1 MTISFPCGLV
11 LAWTQALRL
20 ALLDEESLRKVD
32 PLFQLAHPLFQLIE
46 FAKAGL
52 NIVQRLAL
60 LGRVHYTGRQFGP
73 LTRTQAL
80 RPKSKEN
87 SEQSVSGDVPGLTF
101 TRGEPNA
108 PDVDEGQD
116 PRNWNPGSMPEPHI
130 DRKSTRLN
138 SSHSQISY
146 AVFCLKK
153 KKKKKQRWK
162 ACTLTISS
170 THSML
175 IFMQC

>member
-1 MTISFPCGLV
+1 MGGRIDQRLDVNELERPVADVEARVVGIGRVVGHDDLLPCGLV
-11 LAWTQALRL
+11 LAWTQPLRL
-20 ALLDEESLRKVD
+20 AVLDQESLRKVD

-60 LGRVHYTGRQFGP
+60 LGRVHYTGRQFRP

-108 PDVDEGQD
+108 PRSEERRVGKEGRPRATRDE
-116 PRNWNPGSMPEPHI
+116 R
-130 DRKSTRLN
+130 
-138 SSHSQISY
+138 
-146 AVFCLKK
+146 
-153 KKKKKQRWK
+153 QREEK
-162 ACTLTISS
+162 
-170 THSML
+170 
-175 IFMQC
+175 

>member
-1 MTISFPCGLV
+1 MIRRPPRSTLFPY
-11 LAWTQALRL
+11 TT
-20 ALLDEESLRKVD
+20 
-32 PLFQLAHPLFQLIE
+32 LFRS
-46 FAKAGL
+46 L

-116 PRNWNPGSMPEPHI
+116 PRNWYPGSMPEPHMRLSSSCLT
-130 DRKSTRLN
+130 DR
-138 SSHSQISY
+138 
-146 AVFCLKK
+146 A
-153 KKKKKQRWK
+153 
-162 ACTLTISS
+162 
-170 THSML
+170 
-175 IFMQC
+175 